1 MRVVIL
7 GAPGAGKGTHAKYL
21 ESRYNLPHVSTGDI
35 LRQAVDDQTP
45 LGQKASAYMSKGELV
60 PDKLM
65 LDLIRERLTRPDC
78 RVGFVLDGFPRTIAQ
93 AEGLERLMEKV
104 FGGGLDAVVFIRV
117 PHDVIVQRL
126 AGRRAC
132 KHCGRLYHT
141 AFVAPVKEGICD
153 SCGGELYQRDDDR
166 EEMISAR
173 LDVFE
178 KQTAP
183 LIDYYSSRQ
192 LLSEVDGVGR
202 LEEVRDRIVGVLGLN
217 ADDPS

>member
-1 MRVVIL
+1 MRVIIL

-21 ESRYNLPHVSTGDI
+21 ESRYHLPHISTGDI
-35 LRQAVDDQTP
+35 LRQAVHDQTP
-45 LGQKASAYMSKGELV
+45 LGQRARAYMSKGELV

-65 LDLIRERLTRPDC
+65 LDLIRERLIRPDC
-78 RVGFVLDGFPRTIAQ
+78 QVGFVLDGFPRTYAQ
-93 AEGLERLMEKV
+93 AEGLQQLMDEV
-104 FGGGLDAVVFIRV
+104 LGCGLDAVVFIRV
-117 PHDVIVQRL
+117 PRDLIVQRL

-132 KHCGRLYHT
+132 KRCGSLYHT
-141 AFVAPVKEGICD
+141 TFVPPVEEGICD
-153 SCGGELYQRDDDR
+153 GCGGELYQRDDDR

-183 LIDYYSSRQ
+183 LIEYYRNRH
-192 LLSEVDGVGR
+192 LLSEVDGVGG
-202 LEEVRDRIVGVLGLN
+202 LEEVRDRIVGALGLK